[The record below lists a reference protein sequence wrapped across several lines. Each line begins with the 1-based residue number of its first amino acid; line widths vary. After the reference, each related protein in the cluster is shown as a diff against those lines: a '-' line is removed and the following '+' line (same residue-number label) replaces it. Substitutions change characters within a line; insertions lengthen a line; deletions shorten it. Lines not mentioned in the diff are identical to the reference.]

1 MQQTKVLLTMLGNMG
16 CKPQVKFDKLFQK
29 LFNPELWFSAYLG
42 IAAIPG
48 NMTRGVDG
56 KTIDGAGMR
65 LINSLISE
73 LKASSYKPH
82 PARRVYIPKANG
94 NGKRPLGIPCFRDKL
109 LMTVLKLILEAIYEP
124 TFSNASHGFRPGR
137 SCHTAIHQVKTKAT
151 GVHWWV
157 EGDIKGFFDNVDHE
171 ILLKILGKRIT
182 DQRFLHLISQLL
194 RAGYYDNWQYHK
206 TYSGT
211 VQGGNLSP
219 ILSNIYLNELDQA
232 VSARINQYNKGKVMK
247 MNLTYHSVAQNMYL
261 AKKRARLTGNWN
273 IYKSLRSQLFKLPSQ
288 QNNDPDYRRL
298 VYYRYADDTLFGLIG
313 PKADAEA
320 LKVWLESFL
329 KTELNLELSKEK
341 TLITHVKK
349 RVRFLGYDV
358 QQWKGQRI
366 LRFRTKKGSIRTQRT
381 GNYRLRLLLPRDK
394 TVKFAKEYGD
404 ITHWNGKHRAKL
416 LNLSELEILMCYN
429 AEVRGFFNYYSLAD
443 NLKDVANKVFKL
455 TRTSFFR
462 TLAGKRRT
470 TMGKVIRS
478 LKRGSGRYSIFLRDK
493 GRIVKEYA
501 LFCST
506 RQLNK
511 GITNYRD
518 PDDVAKTFK
527 YQSRSELGKRILAN
541 TCEWC
546 GTVEGPMEVHHIR
559 KLKDLKGKGK
569 EFWEKEMIERQ
580 RKTMV
585 LCIKCHRD
593 LHRGKLKERAK
604 VNNLE
609 AEGELES

>member
-1 MQQTKVLLTMLGNMG
+1 VQQTKVLLTMLGNMG
-16 CKPQVKFDKLFQK
+16 CKPEVKFDKLFQK
-29 LFNPELWFSAYLG
+29 LFNPELWFSAYLS

-48 NMTRGVDG
+48 NMSRGVDG

-65 LINSLISE
+65 LIKSLISE

-94 NGKRPLGIPCFRDKL
+94 NGQRPIGVPCFRDKL

-137 SCHTAIHQVKTKAT
+137 SCHTAIHQIKTKAT
-151 GVHWWV
+151 GVRWWV

-206 TYSGT
+206 TFSGT

-219 ILSNIYLNELDQA
+219 ILSNIYLNELDQT
-232 VSARINQYNKGKVMK
+232 VSARINQYNKGKAMK
-247 MNLTYHSVAQNMYL
+247 ISPVYHNFAEKVFL
-261 AKKRARLTGNWN
+261 AKKRARLTGKWD
-273 IYKSLRSQLFKLPSQ
+273 IYKALRSQLFKLPAH

-313 PKADAEA
+313 PKADAVA
-320 LKVWLESFL
+320 LKGWLEGYL

-341 TLITHVKK
+341 TLITPVKK

-366 LRFRTKKGSIRTQRT
+366 LRYRTKTRRIITKRT
-381 GNYRLRLLLPRDK
+381 GNYSLRLLLPRDK

-404 ITHWNGKHRAKL
+404 ITHWKGRHRRKL
-416 LNLSELEILMCYN
+416 FNLSELEILMCYN
-429 AEVRGFFNYYSLAD
+429 SEVRGFFNYYALAD
-443 NLKDVANKVFKL
+443 NLKNVANKVFKL
-455 TRTSFFR
+455 TNTSFFR
-462 TLAGKRRT
+462 TLACKRRT

-478 LKRGSGRYSIFLRDK
+478 LKRGPGRYSVLLRDK
-493 GRIVKEYA
+493 GHIVKEYE
-501 LFCST
+501 LFGST

-511 GITNYRD
+511 GIINYRD
-518 PDDVAKTFK
+518 PDSLPQTLK
-527 YQSRSELGKRILAN
+527 YRNVNELGKRILAN
-541 TCEWC
+541 ICEWC
-546 GTVEGPMEVHHIR
+546 GNAQGPMEVHHIR
-559 KLKDLKGKGK
+559 KLKDLKDTTKK
-569 EFWEKEMIERQ
+569 IWEKRMIERQ

-585 LCIKCHRD
+585 LCKKCHQE
-593 LHRGKLKERAK
+593 LHQGKLRPQPIVK
-604 VNNLE
+604 
-609 AEGELES
+609 GELES